1 MAGVRRK
8 PFGKALKMQSPCLSR
23 PQDKR
28 DTENERGTVG
38 AGEGGGGGGGGGRG
52 GGGRPGKAKGWLHVI
67 GPCPL
72 LHSISLI

>member
-1 MAGVRRK
+1 MSEQTARQTRHRER
-8 PFGKALKMQSPCLSR
+8 A
-23 PQDKR
+23 R
-28 DTENERGTVG
+28 D
-38 AGEGGGGGGGGGRG
+38 GGGGGREEGVEVEVEG